1 MSFFEEIYELLKTI
15 PYGKVTTYG
24 DIAKALGRP
33 RSSRVVGY
41 ALHVNPDPQNIPC
54 YKVVNREG
62 YLTPAFAFGGEE
74 VQREKLESEGIV
86 VVDGKVDLN
95 KYRYNFFGSVP
106 SCD

>member
-1 MSFFEEIYELLKTI
+1 MTFFDEVYQLLKTI

-33 RSSRVVGY
+33 RSSRIVGY

-62 YLTPAFAFGGEE
+62 FLTPAFAFGGEDA
-74 VQREKLESEGIV
+74 QRAMLEGEGIEV
-86 VVDGKVDLN
+86 VNGKVDLD
-95 KYRYNFFGSVP
+95 KYRHTF
-106 SCD
+106 

>member
-33 RSSRVVGY
+33 RSSRIVGY

-54 YKVVNREG
+54 YKVVNKEG
-62 YLTPAFAFGGEE
+62 YLASAFAFGGEDA
-74 VQREKLESEGIV
+74 QRAMLEGEGVIV
-86 VVDGKVDLN
+86 VNGKVDLL
-95 KYRYNFFGSVP
+95 KYRHKF
-106 SCD
+106 